1 MLSIKTLVDEV
12 ARATGL
18 GKNAQ
23 TFLGVVADYIFKQPG
38 GISGFRDKFKNAG
51 LGDIFDSWL
60 SGQPNMRTI
69 DAGQIRSALG
79 GEAVQEI
86 ADKSGASSAMVPT
99 LLATAVPMLMRA
111 ITAGGVMPTALPAA
125 FSGLLGGNKS
135 GRGSGAK
142 RPLRLWRWLLPL
154 LALLALAY
162 CGWNLRNKVP
172 TPPRTS
178 ESTST
183 PATPIASTAVASAEP
198 RFSFKN
204 EGGKIAVAGT
214 LATAAEKFQLWEG
227 LAATFGRNNLS
238 GQLDVDANV
247 RPAGWLDR
255 LKGMLPSLKAD
266 GLKFAFTGDKV
277 ALDTAAL
284 PDAARASVSS
294 LFQQQLG
301 NVEVQGVFDRGVEAI
316 NHLKEGYTATDLTA
330 ALNLTTVNFETGS
343 ARLTRSSE
351 AVIAKAAEAIQG
363 APAGTK
369 VEVGGHT
376 DGQGDAVGNQAL
388 SEQRAQAVAA
398 ALVAHGVPAERL
410 VARGFGSNR
419 PVADNDTAAGRATN
433 RRIEYTVR

>member
-23 TFLGVVADYIFKQPG
+23 AFLGVVADYIFKQPG
-38 GISGFRDKFKNAG
+38 GIAGFRDKFKNAG

-79 GEAVQEI
+79 GEAIQNI
-86 ADKSGASSAMVPT
+86 ADKSGSSSAMVPT
-99 LLATAVPMLMRA
+99 LLATAVPMLIRA
-111 ITAGGVMPTALPAA
+111 VTAGGVMPTSLPA
-125 FSGLLGGNKS
+125 GLAGLMGGGKT
-135 GRGSGAK
+135 GAK
-142 RPLRLWRWLLPL
+142 RPFRLWRWLLPI

-162 CGWNLRNKVP
+162 CGWNMRNKASI
-172 TPPRTS
+172 PPRTT

-183 PATPIASTAVASAEP
+183 PATPTAATAVASTEP

-204 EGGKIAVAGT
+204 DGGKIAVAGT
-214 LATAAEKFQLWEG
+214 LATAPEKFALLEG
-227 LAATFGRNNLS
+227 LGTTFGRNNVS
-238 GQLDVDANV
+238 GQIDVDANV
-247 RPAGWLDR
+247 KPAGWLDK
-255 LKGMLPSLKAD
+255 LKGMLPSLKAN

-277 ALDTAAL
+277 TLDSSAL
-284 PDAARASVSS
+284 PDAERVSVSS

-301 NVEVQGVFDRGVEAI
+301 NVEVDGLFDRGMEAI
-316 NHLKEGYTATDLTA
+316 DHLKEGYTATDLTG
-330 ALNLTTVNFETGS
+330 ALNRSTLNFETGS

-388 SEQRAQAVAA
+388 SEQRAQAVVA
-398 ALVAHGVPAERL
+398 ALVAHGVPADRL
-410 VARGFGSNR
+410 VARGFGSNQ
-419 PVADNDTAAGRATN
+419 PVADNSTEAGREKN

>member
-23 TFLGVVADYIFKQPG
+23 AFLGVVADFIFKQPG
-38 GISGFRDKFKNAG
+38 GIAGFRDKFKNAG

-79 GEAVQEI
+79 PEAVQEI
-86 ADKSGASSAMVPT
+86 ADKSGSSSTMVPT

-111 ITAGGVMPTALPAA
+111 ITAGGVMPTSLPASL
-125 FSGLLGGNKS
+125 SGLMGGGKT
-135 GRGSGAK
+135 GTK
-142 RPLRLWRWLLPL
+142 RPFRLWRWVLPI

-162 CGWNLRNKVP
+162 CGWTMRNK
-172 TPPRTS
+172 TTLPPRTT
-178 ESTST
+178 ESTTT
-183 PATPIASTAVASAEP
+183 PATPTAGTAVASAEP

-204 EGGKIAVAGT
+204 DGGKIAVAGT
-214 LATAAEKFQLWEG
+214 LATAAEKFALLEG
-227 LAATFGRNNLS
+227 LGTTFGRNNVS
-238 GQLDVDANV
+238 GQIDVDAKV
-247 RPAGWLDR
+247 SPAGWLDK
-255 LKGMLPSLKAD
+255 LKGMLPSLKAN

-277 ALDTAAL
+277 NLDSSAL
-284 PDAARASVSS
+284 PDAERASISS

-301 NVEVQGVFDRGVEAI
+301 NVEVQGGFDRGVEAI
-316 NHLKEGYTATDLTA
+316 NKLKGGYTATDLTA

-343 ARLTRSSE
+343 ATLTRSSE
-351 AVIAKAAEAIQG
+351 AVIGKAAEAIEG
-363 APAGTK
+363 APSGTK

-376 DGQGDAVGNQAL
+376 DRQGDAVSNQAL
-388 SEQRAQAVAA
+388 SEQRAQAVVA
-398 ALVAHGVPAERL
+398 ALVAHGVPADRM

-419 PVADNDTAAGRATN
+419 PLADNGTEAGRAKN